1 MAEFPIYDEDV
12 FADDAILDPW
22 PHYARMRDLGPVVR
36 LGASEVLAVTRYAGV
51 RQVLGDHVTFRSGD
65 GVMFSDLANQQ
76 TRGTLLASDPPLHD
90 ALRRTLAHRLTPRA
104 LGVVRETIAAKGADV
119 VTQALAG
126 RGVVD
131 GMRDLAEAMPMSF
144 VPEFLGFPHE
154 CHPRLLEWAGA
165 AIDVGGPASGRTP
178 GAVVVAQELSQ
189 YAELLVRERALIPG
203 SLGDDI
209 LAAADRGEI
218 DAAQAVALLIDYFGP
233 SLETTISALAS
244 ALWLFSENPDQWQLL
259 RSDPSLVGAAFNE
272 VVRLESPLRAFTRL
286 TSADT
291 TIEGVRVPAGSRVAV
306 FYASANRDERRW
318 DQPDRFDL
326 RRDSAFQLGLGHG
339 VHACVG
345 QGLAR
350 QEFAAVLTP
359 LAAEVQRI
367 EPAGPPV
374 RRINS
379 LLRTFDKLPL
389 LLHRDSAA

>member
-1 MAEFPIYDEDV
+1 ML
-12 FADDAILDPW
+12 AD
-22 PHYARMRDLGPVVR
+22 H
-36 LGASEVLAVTRYAGV
+36 T
-51 RQVLGDHVTFRSGD
+51 TFRSGD
-65 GVMFSDLANQQ
+65 GVMFSDLANQM

-90 ALRRTLAHRLTPRA
+90 SLRRTLAHRMTPRA
-104 LGVVRETIAAKGADV
+104 LGAQRETIAAKGADV
-119 VTQALAG
+119 TRALAMS
-126 RGVVD
+126 GVVD

-165 AIDVGGPASGRTP
+165 IEAGPASGRTP
-178 GAVVVAQELSQ
+178 GAVVLAQELSQ
-189 YAELLVRERALIPG
+189 YAEYLVRERALIPG

-209 LAAADRGEI
+209 VVAADRGEI

-259 RSDPSLVGAAFNE
+259 RRDPSLIGAAFNE
-272 VVRLESPLRAFTRL
+272 VVSLESPLRAFTRL
-286 TSADT
+286 AAADT
-291 TIEGVRVPAGSRVAV
+291 TIEGVPVPAGSRVSV
-306 FYASANRDERRW
+306 FFASANRDERRW
-318 DQPDRFDL
+318 DRPDRFDL
-326 RRDSAFQLGLGHG
+326 SRDSTFHLGLGYG

-359 LAAEVQRI
+359 LAAEVKRI
-367 EPAGPPV
+367 ELAGPPV
-374 RRINS
+374 RRVNS

-389 LLHRDSAA
+389 LLLR